1 MIFQPPG
8 GLGSHY
14 DDLASGVLRQNER
27 PLTVRVS
34 KLGLGKKTTFHV
46 FPTICYHRIIYF
58 CLVGSKLPSRC
69 SVSYCFCILP
79 EVFSHSKLLCSMGK
93 KIPRTPLNLHINSKQ
108 NFAFLF

>member
-46 FPTICYHRIIYF
+46 FPTICYHRIISISAWLVVN
-58 CLVGSKLPSRC
+58 CLHVAVFHIASAYYQRCFHIPS
-69 SVSYCFCILP
+69 CFA
-79 EVFSHSKLLCSMGK
+79 VWAK
-93 KIPRTPLNLHINSKQ
+93 KSQEHP
-108 NFAFLF
+108 